1 LRWLSTT
8 TRRRSRSIR
17 CWSFRR
23 ILAVLRQKARR
34 AVSTRRSGFCLHR
47 GRQPS
52 SSGSGPQSIPADHGA
67 RHESGG
73 IQADARWPQDSL
85 LRLCWQWKLDQAT
98 GLALDANGSPVITG
112 NTRNANFP
120 LKNAFQT
127 QFKAIYGS
135 AFISKLS
142 PDGKSLVS
150 SSYIG
155 GSNYEWGGG
164 IALDPQGNALIT
176 GQTYSNDFPVKQ
188 AFQKSYG
195 GAGDCYAAKIAPNGD
210 LLWSTYLGG
219 TGGDFCYG
227 IAADQQGNAY
237 IAGSSN
243 FVRLSFEK
251 RDSEY
256 DYAAKWL
263 DNSSLIK
270 LSADGS
276 ITTATF
282 LGGPVAGAATCIDL
296 DQAGDVY
303 LGGWA
308 DSNLATKNAFQADS
322 LGSGSGFVLEVDN
335 SLRSTIF
342 ATYLGGSSDRGVSR
356 LALDKSGSLYVSGS
370 TSSPDFPLKFSFQ
383 SFIGGGVCQCD
394 AFLAKFAPGAQ
405 SLIYSTLMGG
415 HNGDSGGS
423 VAVDGSGVPIGLDIR
438 FLTTFR
444 LRNAFQSSTAAV
456 ATFFRKDQRQH
467 SRLLHRR

>member
-1 LRWLSTT
+1 MTPDGQK
-8 TRRRSRSIR
+8 
-17 CWSFRR
+17 
-23 ILAVLRQKARR
+23 ILYYVFVGNGSWDQALGVGVDA
-34 AVSTRRSGFCLHR
+34 
-47 GRQPS
+47 
-52 SSGSGPQSIPADHGA
+52 SGSAVI
-67 RHESGG
+67 SG
-73 IQADARWPQDSL
+73 D
-85 LRLCWQWKLDQAT
+85 
-98 GLALDANGSPVITG
+98 
-112 NTRNANFP
+112 TRNTNFP

-176 GQTYSNDFPVKQ
+176 GQTYSNDFPIKQ

-195 GAGDCYAAKIAPNGD
+195 GGGDCYAAKIAPNGD

-227 IAADQQGNAY
+227 IAADQQGTAY

-243 FVRLSFEK
+243 S
-251 RDSEY
+251 
-256 DYAAKWL
+256 L
-263 DNSSLIK
+263 DFPLKNAIQRTITPRSGWTTPLLIK

-308 DSNLATKNAFQADS
+308 DSNLATKNALQADS
-322 LGSGSGFVLEVDN
+322 LGSGSGFVLEVDK

-342 ATYLGGSSDRGVSR
+342 ATYLGGSSDRGVSM
-356 LALDKSGSLYVSGS
+356 LVLDKSGSLYVSGA

-394 AFLAKFAPGAQ
+394 AYLAKFAPGAQ

-423 VAVDGSGVPIGLDIR
+423 VAVDGSGSAYWVGYTLSDDFP
-438 FLTTFR
+438 TKH
-444 LRNAFQSSTAAV
+444 AFQSTYGGRGDLFFAKISDNTPLAPSPLTPDPGRVVFRYTQGGAIPAPQNAVVSGPTFTASASAPWLTV
-456 ATFFRKDQRQH
+456 NAIGSDV
-467 SRLLHRR
+467 